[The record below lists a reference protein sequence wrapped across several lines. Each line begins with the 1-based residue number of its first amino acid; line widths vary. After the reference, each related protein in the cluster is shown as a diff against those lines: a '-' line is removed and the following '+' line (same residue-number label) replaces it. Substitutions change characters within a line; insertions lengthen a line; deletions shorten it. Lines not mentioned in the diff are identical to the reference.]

1 VPEQTGRYRIL
12 PRKAG
17 SIVIDRLRDRI
28 LLGRYF
34 GQWDAGDRLPSVRE
48 VAALEDVDRKT
59 AAAAYRRLREEGL
72 VRVEPRSG
80 VYLREDGRPDGMDP
94 LGRLHLQWL
103 EQTLASAAEL
113 GLDSEGIRRLFQGL
127 ATVEKRRIPV
137 IDDDADH
144 ARIIAEELAQRTGFE
159 FAAIE
164 SSRIPH
170 RLATLRE
177 APLVVATPLGAGR
190 LSSIRSRIPLVRAT
204 LSPALLGEVLTASAR
219 GPVRVVVGTDSLR
232 HELES
237 ALERGLVEEPE
248 HVTVIRASTPAEVEA
263 ACEEKGAVVVW
274 PGTAGRCRSVDRIRD
289 LRSSRLL
296 SKGTVADVRAQM
308 VRAALEVLSRS
319 NAGATT

>member
-1 VPEQTGRYRIL
+1 M

-34 GQWDAGDRLPSVRE
+34 GQWSSGDRLPSVRE

-94 LGRLHLQWL
+94 LGRLHVQWL

-127 ATVEKRRIPV
+127 AAVEKRRIPV
-137 IDDDADH
+137 IDDDAEH
-144 ARIIAEELAQRTGFE
+144 ARIIADELVLRTGFE
-159 FAAIE
+159 YAPIDSA
-164 SSRIPH
+164 RIPR
-170 RLATLRE
+170 RLTTLRE
-177 APLVVATPLGAGR
+177 APLVVATPLGARR

-204 LSPALLGEVLTASAR
+204 LAPGLLGEVLTASSR
-219 GPVRVVVGTDSLR
+219 GPVRVVVGTASLR
-232 HELES
+232 SELES
-237 ALERGLVEEPE
+237 ALDRGLVGHPDRVEVV
-248 HVTVIRASTPAEVEA
+248 HASTAADVETA
-263 ACEEKGAVVVW
+263 CACEKAVVVW
-274 PGTAGRCRSVDRIRD
+274 PGTPGRSPSTDQIRNM
-289 LRSSRLL
+289 RSSRLL
-296 SKGTVADVRAQM
+296 SDRTVADVRAHM

-319 NAGATT
+319 TAAATT

>member
-1 VPEQTGRYRIL
+1 L

-34 GQWDAGDRLPSVRE
+34 GRWNAGDRLPSVRE

-80 VYLREDGRPDGMDP
+80 VYLREEGRPDGMDP

-113 GLDSEGIRRLFQGL
+113 GLDSEGIRRLLQGL

-137 IDDDADH
+137 IDDDATH
-144 ARIIAEELAQRTGFE
+144 AGLIADELVERTGFE
-159 FAAIE
+159 YAAIE
-164 SSRIPH
+164 SSRIPR

-177 APLVVATPLGAGR
+177 APLVVATPLGVGR

-204 LSPALLGEVLTASAR
+204 LAPVLLDEVLTASAR
-219 GPVRVVVGTDSLR
+219 GPVTVVVGTNSLR

-237 ALERGLVEEPE
+237 ALERGLIEKPGR
-248 HVTVIRASTPAEVEA
+248 VTVVRASTAAEAEA
-263 ACEEKGAVVVW
+263 ACEGEDAVIVW
-274 PGTAGRCRSVDRIRD
+274 PGTPGRCRPDDRIRD

-296 SKGTVADVRAQM
+296 AQRTIADIRSQM

-319 NAGATT
+319 TAGATT